1 MGAPRV
7 TKNLLKFT
15 YGVRKAPVKR
25 TLCPRRAEAVP
36 IGLQEPSDGF
46 KYDPNDTK
54 IDLKPYEEQEHL
66 ATEGSRLWQ
75 HMLSL

>member
-7 TKNLLKFT
+7 TKNLPKFPH
-15 YGVRKAPVKR
+15 GARKAPVNR
-25 TLCPRRAEAVP
+25 NVCPRRAQGAP

-54 IDLKPYEEQEHL
+54 IDLKPYEKQEHL